1 MHRIHLGPL
10 LLGYHTNQLQSCRSK
25 FSWCY
30 LRITVLYKCVQV
42 NFFVG
47 STGLMQLGRLAQ

>member
-1 MHRIHLGPL
+1 MHRIHLGSL
-10 LLGYHTNQLQSCRSK
+10 LFGYHTNQLQSCRSK
-25 FSWCY
+25 LSCY
-30 LRITVLYKCVQV
+30 YLLTTVLYECVQV